1 MSEVQNIRVAV
12 RCRPLSKKELGN
24 KESSIFAIKSG
35 NVELTNPADGKISTF
50 NFDRIFPD
58 DSQQTEV
65 WDFLGQPMLDKCME
79 GFNGTVFAYGQT
91 GSGKTFSMQG
101 VQADPVLKGLI
112 PR

>member
-1 MSEVQNIRVAV
+1 MAEVQNIRVAV
-12 RCRPLSKKELGN
+12 RCRPLSKKELKN
-24 KESSIFAIKSG
+24 NEKSIFSITSG
-35 NVELTNPADGKISTF
+35 NVQLRNPDDGRVSTF

-58 DSQQTEV
+58 DSKQTEV
-65 WDFLGQPMLDKCME
+65 WDFLGQPMLDKCID

-101 VQADPVLKGLI
+101 VQNDPVLKGLI